1 MLTPDI
7 IILREIMHYFIKQ
20 FILLS
25 FKSCYVLE
33 SLTFST
39 FCRINNK
46 YSENIFDLNEITFF
60 PQQGKNVT
68 SIPETPYLKSINA
81 VKDSKT

>member
-1 MLTPDI
+1 MKSHST
-7 IILREIMHYFIKQ
+7 
-20 FILLS
+20 LL
-25 FKSCYVLE
+25 Y
-33 SLTFST
+33 